1 MAITEVDVLAI
12 GAHPDDVELSCGG
25 TVANCV
31 QQGYKVGILDLT
43 RGELGTRG
51 TPKTRAE
58 EAANAAS
65 VLGVMVREN
74 LGLPD
79 GNIEVNE
86 KNRLKLISVYRKY
99 RPKILLMPHWLERH
113 PDHEHAHTLAREAW
127 FYSGLRKIETKSNG
141 KIQEPWRP
149 ERYFHFMQTYE
160 FTPSFIVDISST
172 YETRVNAM
180 MAYKSQFYNPAS
192 KEPAT
197 FLSQKSF
204 IELLETRMKYY
215 GSQINAKYGEPFY
228 SVETIGVTDL
238 FALPKFKA

>member
-1 MAITEVDVLAI
+1 MTPSELDVLAI

-25 TVANCV
+25 TIANCV
-31 QQGYKVGILDLT
+31 RQGYKVGILDLT

-58 EAANAAS
+58 EAAKAAS
-65 VLGVMVREN
+65 ILGAVVREN

-79 GNIEVNE
+79 GNIEVTE
-86 KNRLKLISVYRKY
+86 KNRLKVMTVFRKY

-127 FYSGLRKIETKSNG
+127 FYSGLRKIETKLNG
-141 KIQEPWRP
+141 RIQEPWRP
-149 ERYFHFMQTYE
+149 HRYFHFMQTYE
-160 FTPSFIVDISST
+160 FTPSFIVDISET
-172 YETRVNAM
+172 YATRVKAI
-180 MAYKSQFYNPAS
+180 MAFKSQFYNPAS

-197 FLSQKSF
+197 FLSHESF
-204 IELLETRMKYY
+204 IELLETRAKYY
-215 GSQINAKYGEPFY
+215 GSQINAKYGEPYY
-228 SVETIGVTDL
+228 SVEPVGITDL

>member
-1 MAITEVDVLAI
+1 MKIIELDVLAI
-12 GAHPDDVELSCGG
+12 GAHPDDIELSCGG
-25 TVANCV
+25 TIAMCV
-31 QQGYKVGILDLT
+31 KQGYKVGILDLT

-65 VLGVMVREN
+65 ILGVIMREN

-113 PDHEHAHTLAREAW
+113 PDHEHANTLAREAW
-127 FYSGLRKIETKSNG
+127 FYSGLRKKETKING

-172 YETRVNAM
+172 YDTRLKAM
-180 MAYKSQFYNPAS
+180 MTYKSQFYNPAS

-197 FLSQKSF
+197 FLSNEAFLKM
-204 IELLETRMKYY
+204 LETRAKYF
-215 GSQINAKYGEPFY
+215 GSQISAKYGEPFF
-228 SVETIGVTDL
+228 SVEPIGITDL